1 MHEYSK
7 TISRFYDT
15 VYDSLRTPI
24 DRQFYLEQIAN
35 ANGPVLEIGVGTG
48 RIFVEA
54 LNRGADIYGIDISE
68 NMLEVLHEKIPA
80 SEHHRVSQADMTDFN
95 LGKKFKLIIVPFRIF
110 QHVLSVEDQL
120 SALEC
125 IKNHLDDDGRLVFD
139 VFIPNFKR
147 LSEPIKNILEFSGE
161 YAPGQVVE
169 RYLDTKDHDHLN
181 QILYITFTFK
191 WKDDGKEMCEKDKFP
206 LRYYFK
212 YELEH
217 LISRVGLN
225 LSNVY
230 GDFKKGELS
239 NLSNDFIVVCTK

>member
-15 VYDSLRTPI
+15 VYDSLRTPL
-24 DRQFYLEQIAN
+24 DREFYLEQIAK

-54 LNRGADIYGIDISE
+54 LNRGADIYGIDLSE
-68 NMLEVLHEKIPA
+68 NMLEVLREKIAA
-80 SEHHRVSQADMTDFN
+80 SEYHRVSQADMTDFN

-110 QHVLSVEDQL
+110 QHVLSVENQL
-120 SALEC
+120 SALKC

-147 LSEPIKNILEFSGE
+147 LSESVKNILEFSGE
-161 YAPGQVVE
+161 YAPGQMVE
-169 RYLDTKDHDHLN
+169 RYLDTDHDNLN
-181 QILYITFTFK
+181 QILFITFTFK
-191 WKDDGKEMCEKDKFP
+191 WKDEGKELSVKDKFP
-206 LRYYFK
+206 FRYYFK

-217 LISRVGLN
+217 LISRAGLN
-225 LSNVY
+225 LVNVY
-230 GDFKKGELS
+230 GDFKYGEPS